1 MNCVENIRKWPKGW
15 GKDFY
20 ARLSKDRKT
29 YGVWYLD
36 DVRGWVCLV
45 SVDRNT
51 FRHNA
56 VEAKRQIQPHLTLF
70 VLFESSH

>member
-1 MNCVENIRKWPKGW
+1 MNCVENMRKWLKGW

-20 ARLSKDRKT
+20 AKLSKDRNT
-29 YGVWYLD
+29 YV
-36 DVRGWVCLV
+36 VRCWKDGEGWVDLV

-56 VEAKRQIQPHLTLF
+56 VEAKRQIQPCLELL
-70 VLFESSH
+70 VLFERS